1 MVQLKVCL
9 VIASFLFPLF
19 HFSHFHNPVQ
29 SGIPAASSQSQ
40 HFSLPALQFSSH
52 LSCPSLQ
59 YRQRPVNP
67 SQSSQLSHASSL
79 QSVVLMNLY
88 SSKAS
93 IQSFLVSA
101 SHVSLFNRADRTK
114 EATAKRN
121 AKLTRNLIFF
131 CFGLCCSITSGHPH

>member
-29 SGIPAASSQSQ
+29 FGTPAASSQAQ
-40 HFSLPALQFSSH
+40 HLFL
-52 LSCPSLQ
+52 PSLQ
-59 YRQRPVNP
+59 RSTQVFRPFSSGLSIQYLQRPVKG
-67 SQSSQLSHASSL
+67 SSHRSQLAHSSL
-79 QSVVLMNLY
+79 QIVVLMYLY

-93 IQSFLVSA
+93 IQSFLVPA
-101 SHVSLFNRADRTK
+101 SHVSLFNQADRTK

-131 CFGLCCSITSGHPH
+131 CFGLCCS